1 MDIKLN
7 TEGII
12 KLIMAI
18 AMLICLLP
26 MPYGYYQMVR
36 LGSALGFS
44 YLAYNLKSEKGN
56 MLWVYIG
63 LAVLF
68 QPIIKISLG
77 RTLWNIVDLVV
88 GIGLILSVIRDGNKA
103 V

>member
-36 LGSALGFS
+36 LGSALGFI
-44 YLAYNLKSEKGN
+44 YLAYNLKSGESN
-56 MLWVYIG
+56 MLLVYIG
-63 LAVLF
+63 LAILF

-88 GIGLILSVIRDGNKA
+88 GIWLILSVYKNGNKA

>member
-1 MDIKLN
+1 MDIKLD

-12 KLIMAI
+12 KLIMAV
-18 AMLICLLP
+18 AMIICLLP

-36 LGSALGFS
+36 LGSAVGFS
-44 YLAYNLKSEKGN
+44 YLAYNLKTGESN
-56 MLWVYIG
+56 MLLVYIG

-68 QPIIKISLG
+68 QPIVMISLG
-77 RTLWNIVDLVV
+77 RILWNILDLVV
-88 GIGLILSVIRDGNKA
+88 GIWLIINVYKNGNKA

>member
-1 MDIKLN
+1 MDIKLD

-12 KLIMAI
+12 KLIMAV
-18 AMLICLLP
+18 AMIICLLP

-36 LGSALGFS
+36 VGSALGFS
-44 YLAYNLKSEKGN
+44 YLAYNLKSGESN

-63 LAVLF
+63 LAFLF
-68 QPIIKISLG
+68 QPVIKISLG

-88 GIGLILSVIRDGNKA
+88 GIWLILSVYKNGNKA

>member
-1 MDIKLN
+1 MDIKLD

-12 KLIMAI
+12 KLIMAV
-18 AMLICLLP
+18 AMIICLLP

-36 LGSALGFS
+36 LGSAVGFI
-44 YLAYNLKSEKGN
+44 YLAFNLKSGESN
-56 MLWVYIG
+56 MLLVYIG

-68 QPIIKISLG
+68 QPIIKISLS
-77 RTLWNIVDLVV
+77 RTLWNIVDLIV
-88 GIGLILSVIRDGNKA
+88 GMWLILSVIRDGRKT

>member
-36 LGSALGFS
+36 LGSAIGFS
-44 YLAYNLKSEKGN
+44 YLAYNLKSGESN
-56 MLWVYIG
+56 MLLVYIG
-63 LAVLF
+63 LAILF

-88 GIGLILSVIRDGNKA
+88 GIWLILSVYKNGNKA

>member
-1 MDIKLN
+1 MDIKLE

-18 AMLICLLP
+18 AMIICLFP

-36 LGSALGFS
+36 LGSAIGFS
-44 YLAYNLKSEKGN
+44 YLAYNLKSGESN
-56 MLWVYIG
+56 MLLVYIG
-63 LAVLF
+63 LAILF

-88 GIGLILSVIRDGNKA
+88 GIWLILSVYKNGNKA

>member
-44 YLAYNLKSEKGN
+44 YLAY
-56 MLWVYIG
+56 
-63 LAVLF
+63 
-68 QPIIKISLG
+68 
-77 RTLWNIVDLVV
+77 
-88 GIGLILSVIRDGNKA
+88 
-103 V
+103 

>member
-1 MDIKLN
+1 MDIKLEI
-7 TEGII
+7 EGII
-12 KLIMAI
+12 KLIMAV
-18 AMLICLLP
+18 AMIICLLP

-36 LGSALGFS
+36 LGSAVGFS
-44 YLAYNLKSEKGN
+44 YLAFNLKTEERNK
-56 MLWVYIG
+56 LWVYIG

-68 QPIIKISLG
+68 QPIIKITLG

-88 GIGLILSVIRDGNKA
+88 GIGLILNVIRDGNKA

>member
-36 LGSALGFS
+36 LGSAVGFS
-44 YLAYNLKSEKGN
+44 YLAYNLKTGESN
-56 MLWVYIG
+56 MLLVYIG